1 MTYILHAGDLR
12 NNPSVAD
19 RYQSKLLQAAVQ
31 VCIFLYLMVA
41 CHYVSLQGRR
51 LNATY
56 TGTFP
61 FGLDPIWKLR
71 LPTSPNQMS
80 PIKLEYFSCLKSVC
94 ACFGSG

>member
-41 CHYVSLQGRR
+41 CHYVSLQGRQ

-80 PIKLEYFSCLKSVC
+80 PIKLDYFSCLKS
-94 ACFGSG
+94 